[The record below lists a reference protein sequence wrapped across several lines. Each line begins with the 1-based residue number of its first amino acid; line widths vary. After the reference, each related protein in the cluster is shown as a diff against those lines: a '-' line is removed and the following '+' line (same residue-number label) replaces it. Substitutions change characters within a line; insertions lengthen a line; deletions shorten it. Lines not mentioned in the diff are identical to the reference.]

1 MKRKLLCL
9 LCACVLLSGCRNA
22 PTPAEPTELTEP
34 TVTEAPTIQMT
45 RPLLEQGS
53 GLEESSNLLY
63 IPNETVEGMEQPE
76 MRLLGNGLLL
86 SEYRDQTLILNHIS
100 LEDGSLMAS
109 ASIPAGEGARL
120 SIGSGEIGLC
130 DRESGTVTILDESF
144 RVLRSYTAEAGDDWY
159 LNQELDTL
167 YIFQLDRGVCAKN
180 LETGEEIW
188 LVDNGYNVECIGGG
202 GSYLLVRYTD
212 RADWKTCTR
221 CLNLSTATLETL
233 PFDGTVSGGT
243 RTGETWLL
251 QSGEDHVLVRGEEV
265 QAITWPGSEVKL
277 LFQKRHLLAMDPSR
291 RDLTIYDTDGAFVSA
306 CSLPQSSHAIIGED
320 FVWSGYWE
328 GYFFV
333 DFLDGTTRLMFWDVG
348 AETEGEDLEFT
359 SLGAAQEPEY
369 VLEPQLYRRAAELS
383 ERFGVDIRIAEQC
396 SLDYSHYD
404 SYAMMEPMFI
414 REALD
419 LLEKTIGKYPAGFFH
434 QLCFDSIESIRIE
447 LVGSLTLKE
456 GVEDRTGNAGGFAQ
470 DMGSYYLIVLS
481 GYTLPEGT
489 IYHEISH
496 IIDKRLEWDA
506 LRRDDALFSEEAW
519 LALQPEGFQFAM
531 SYVDTLEGPTDT
543 NYFVSDYSTTFPTE
557 DRAELMKNVMQD
569 YSWDFELS
577 SGSNAKMQFYAD
589 CIRDGFDTQGWP
601 ETTAWEQ
608 YLK

>member
-1 MKRKLLCL
+1 MKKKLLGM
-9 LCACVLLSGCRNA
+9 LCACILLSGCQVS
-22 PTPAEPTELTEP
+22 PDPTEPTEP
-34 TVTEAPTIQMT
+34 TVTEAPTIET
-45 RPLLEQGS
+45 KLPLLEQGTAA
-53 GLEESSNLLY
+53 GNLIQ
-63 IPNETVEGMEQPE
+63 IPSETVAAMEQPE

-86 SEYRDQTLILNHIS
+86 SEHGDETLTLNHIS
-100 LEDGSLMAS
+100 LEDGSLLAS
-109 ASIPAGEGARL
+109 ATLPAGAETKIQ
-120 SIGSGEIGLC
+120 IGSGKIGLC
-130 DRESGTVTILDESF
+130 DRESGMVTILDESF

-167 YIFQLDRGVCAKN
+167 YIFQFDRGVCAKN

-188 LVDNGYNVECIGGG
+188 LVDNGYKVQGIGGA
-202 GSYLLVRYTD
+202 GSYLLVQYTD
-212 RADWKTCTR
+212 RADWKTYTR

-233 PFDGTVSGGT
+233 PFEGAVSGGT

-265 QAITWPGSEVKL
+265 QAISWPGSEVKL
-277 LFQKRHLLAMDPSR
+277 LSQKRHLLAMDPSH
-291 RDLTIYDTDGAFVSA
+291 RDLTLCDTDGAFVSA
-306 CSLPQSSHAIIGED
+306 CSLPQSSHAITGED

-359 SLGAAQEPEY
+359 SLGDAQEPEH
-369 VLEPQLYRRAAELS
+369 VLEPQLYQRAAELS

-396 SLDYSHYD
+396 SLDYTHYD
-404 SYAMMEPMFI
+404 SYAMMDPVFN

-419 LLEKTIGKYPAGFFH
+419 LLEKTLSKYPAGFFH
-434 QLCFDSIESIRIE
+434 QLCFGSIESIRIE
-447 LVGSLTLKE
+447 VVGALMLKD
-456 GVEDRTGNAGGFAQ
+456 GMEDRTDDAGAFAQ
-470 DMGSYYLIVLS
+470 NKGSYYLIVLS

-496 IIDKRLEWDA
+496 VIDKRLEWDA
-506 LRRDDALFSEEAW
+506 QRRDDALFSEEAW

-531 SYVDTLEGPTDT
+531 SYVDTLECPADYD
-543 NYFVSDYSTTFPTE
+543 YFVTDYSTTFPTE
-557 DRAELMKNVMQD
+557 DRAELMESVMQD
-569 YSWDFELS
+569 YNWDYELG
-577 SGSNAKMQFYAD
+577 SGLHAKMQYYAD